1 MDYFEATSPEVRYLH
16 PTPSRCKMCTS
27 SVSNVIDH
35 KFSHGVAFYM
45 LNGKNI
51 NVMLEFFFNSV
62 VDLHT
67 KRGEMDKRQSAVSF
81 FGPAV
86 TT

>member
-1 MDYFEATSPEVRYLH
+1 
-16 PTPSRCKMCTS
+16 MCMS
-27 SVSNVIDH
+27 SVSNMIYH
-35 KFSHGVAFYM
+35 KFSHGATFYT
-45 LNGKNI
+45 LIGKNI
-51 NVMLEFFFNSV
+51 NIMLEFFFNSV

-81 FGPAV
+81 FGPGV